1 MIYNCEAHSKCLLNL
16 RHRNRY
22 YYTILHYVTLRYV
35 TLHYNTLYYITLHY
49 VMLRYI
55 TLHYIT
61 LRYITLHYITL
72 RYVTL
77 RYVTLH
83 YITLRYVTSRYVM
96 LCYAMLC
103 YVMLCYI
110 DEHRTRNATLK
121 SNCIIPV
128 LCITTAPTSQFA
140 AIEIINAGAKAR
152 SVLLIWTKY
161 ITHVIDISQ

>member
-1 MIYNCEAHSKCLLNL
+1 
-16 RHRNRY
+16 
-22 YYTILHYVTLRYV
+22 
-35 TLHYNTLYYITLHY
+35 
-49 VMLRYI
+49 MLRYI

-61 LRYITLHYITL
+61 LHYI
-72 RYVTL
+72 TL

-96 LCYAMLC
+96 LCYVMLCYVMLCYVMLC

-128 LCITTAPTSQFA
+128 LCITTAPTSKFA

-161 ITHVIDISQ
+161 ITRVIDISQ